1 MTGEVGT
8 LTSIKVKG
16 SNSSKNKNMFMKLSF
31 LVVDLSL
38 GVGMNRLNVP
48 IQLGKE
54 LIFVYTLLCNWY
66 IAKNFAFK

>member
-8 LTSIKVKG
+8 LTNIKLKS

-31 LVVDLSL
+31 LVVDVSL
-38 GVGMNRLNVP
+38 GVDMNRLNVP

-54 LIFVYTLLCNWY
+54 LIFVYTLLCDWY
-66 IAKNFAFK
+66 IAKLFTFK